1 MVAISFSV
9 FKDKLLSGEKTQTIR
24 PYSEKRFNQLKNA
37 RVLHIYWKQ
46 RTKECQLLFLADL
59 VDLFRIRFTEEKKV
73 KKIIENY
80 SSGDIEYLVFS
91 HFLTDNELDDLVKFD
106 GFNSVDEM
114 FDWFYNK
121 YGDSMYEKEFMVIR
135 FKRRS

>member
-37 RVLHIYWKQ
+37 KVLHIYWKL

-73 KKIIENY
+73 KVIIESY
-80 SSGDIEYLVFS
+80 SFGDIEYLVS
-91 HFLTDNELDDLVKFD
+91 HILTDDELDDLVKHD